1 MKNRLSIKLCQKNLL
16 TEKKN
21 TMSWENIAASL
32 TCGRAKMPPR
42 SLELAAGAII
52 FYTCAIKLKLFI
64 SKRLYYFMMINEL
77 YFA

>member
-32 TCGRAKMPPR
+32 TCGRAEMLPR
-42 SLELAAGAII
+42 SLALAAGAI
-52 FYTCAIKLKLFI
+52 TNLKLIALNKDLF
-64 SKRLYYFMMINEL
+64 
-77 YFA
+77 